1 MRKEMKKIG
10 FTLIE
15 LLVVVAIIAILA
27 AMLLPALSKARERA
41 RQAVCIN
48 NLKQWG
54 MVILMYV
61 QDYDDYLPSP
71 MPGNMPQFGMGV
83 NSYGGYWNCYYAPL
97 RAIYFPNVSR
107 ASWGAGK
114 SINGC
119 PSHINIPYLWP
130 AQGYTTRH
138 WSYLMY
144 NMKPGA
150 PWGTTV
156 KSTII
161 KQPAQFI
168 LIAENLNIP
177 IERYV
182 FELSNYTSRIG
193 YPHSERVNVLWADG
207 HVSTLRKGEIQQ
219 KMLDPAGGS

>member
-1 MRKEMKKIG
+1 MGKKMRKVG

-27 AMLLPALSKARERA
+27 AILLPALSKARERA

-61 QDYDDYLPSP
+61 QDYDDYLPAVL
-71 MPGNMPQFGMGV
+71 PGNVVGSW
-83 NSYGGYWNCYYAPL
+83 NSYGGYWHCYYAPL
-97 RAIYFPNVSR
+97 RYLYFPNIRMSR
-107 ASWGAGK
+107 WGAGK
-114 SINGC
+114 SFNGC
-119 PSHINIPYLWP
+119 PSHISVPYAWP

-138 WSYLMY
+138 WSYLLWNPRTTATLGY
-144 NMKPGA
+144 
-150 PWGTTV
+150 TV
-156 KSTII
+156 KYSII
-161 KQPAQFI
+161 KKPAHMI
-168 LIAENLNIP
+168 LIAENLNTVNGNSFFSTTYI
-177 IERYV
+177 
-182 FELSNYTSRIG
+182 SNIG

-207 HVSTLRKGEIQQ
+207 HVSTLRKGEIQL